1 MSTLRNYNA
10 ESLNTA
16 EPTMLSFNW
25 LKKTVER
32 RFQFAQIRYW
42 TKKNVACWGGS
53 SFFWKKNCWINFF
66 SVYHYKSDGHG
77 SKKKILVQ
85 QHYLI
90 LWSGK
95 RRFILLKKT
104 FVNQFGLLYF
114 RTRPWF
120 TAVRYY
126 TIGWHFIFYYNYYYY
141 YEILD
146 ETEKGCFW
154 FLWPFF

>member
-42 TKKNVACWGGS
+42 TKKNLLAGEVQVSFEKKIVGS
-53 SFFWKKNCWINFF
+53 IFFLYITTNRM
-66 SVYHYKSDGHG
+66 DMDR
-77 SKKKILVQ
+77 KKKLATLSDSMIRKKAF
-85 QHYLI
+85 Y
-90 LWSGK
+90 SP
-95 RRFILLKKT
+95 KKT